1 VPERRNH
8 RRGRRASSSGGGTVA
23 AIGSRLWTIAAHRP
37 VDVAAILCASAASL
51 IIIVNAV
58 FLQSGQHPAPFFA
71 NPTAVPPPAADN
83 RPTSTVT
90 LVPKAAETRTLDK
103 PAEAAP
109 ARPAQASRTPPAPPP
124 LRRNDPIGDLIGS
137 SAALSSR
144 IAAVQRALS
153 DFGYGQLRASGSLDE
168 PTKAAIE
175 KFESEHKLP
184 VTGRLSDRLLNQLAA
199 LTGHPIQ

>member
-8 RRGRRASSSGGGTVA
+8 RRGRRAASGGGAVA
-23 AIGSRLWTIAAHRP
+23 AIGSRLWMIAADRP

-58 FLQSGQHPAPFFA
+58 FLQSGSHPAPFFA
-71 NPTAVPPPAADN
+71 NPTALPPRAADS

-90 LVPKAAETRTLDK
+90 LVPKLPETRMADK
-103 PAEAAP
+103 PMEAAP
-109 ARPAQASRTPPAPPP
+109 TRPPQALRTPPAPS
-124 LRRNDPIGDLIGS
+124 RRNDPIGDLIGS
-137 SAALSSR
+137 PTASSSR
-144 IAAVQRALS
+144 VAAVQRVLS

-184 VTGRLSDRLLNQLAA
+184 ITGRVSDRLLNELAA

>member
-8 RRGRRASSSGGGTVA
+8 RRRRRAASGGLVA
-23 AIGSRLWTIAAHRP
+23 AIGSQLWMIAADRP

-51 IIIVNAV
+51 IIVVNAV
-58 FLQSGQHPAPFFA
+58 FLQSGSHPAPFFA
-71 NPTAVPPPAADN
+71 NPTALPPPAADN

-90 LVPKAAETRTLDK
+90 PVPKLPETRIADK
-103 PAEAAP
+103 PAEATVP
-109 ARPAQASRTPPAPPP
+109 RPPQALRTPPAP
-124 LRRNDPIGDLIGS
+124 LARRNDPIGDLIGS
-137 SAALSSR
+137 STASSSR
-144 IAAVQRALS
+144 IAAVQRVLS

-184 VTGRLSDRLLNQLAA
+184 ITGRLSDRLLNELAA
-199 LTGHPIQ
+199 LTGRTIQ

>member
-1 VPERRNH
+1 M
-8 RRGRRASSSGGGTVA
+8 
-23 AIGSRLWTIAAHRP
+23 IAAHRP

-58 FLQSGQHPAPFFA
+58 FLQSGPHPAPFFA
-71 NPTAVPPPAADN
+71 NPTALPPPAADN
-83 RPTSTVT
+83 RPTSTVS
-90 LVPKAAETRTLDK
+90 LVPKPAETRTADK
-103 PAEAAP
+103 PAEATS
-109 ARPAQASRTPPAPPP
+109 ARPAQAVRTPPPP
-124 LRRNDPIGDLIGS
+124 RRNDPIGDLIGA

-144 IAAVQRALS
+144 IAAVQRVLS

-184 VTGRLSDRLLNQLAA
+184 ITGRLSDRLLNELAA
-199 LTGHPIQ
+199 LIGHPIQ

>member
-8 RRGRRASSSGGGTVA
+8 RRGRRAASGGGAVA
-23 AIGSRLWTIAAHRP
+23 AIGSRLWTIAADRP
-37 VDVAAILCASAASL
+37 VDVGAVLCASAASL

-58 FLQSGQHPAPFFA
+58 FLQSGSHPAPFFA
-71 NPTAVPPPAADN
+71 NPTALPPAAADS

-90 LVPKAAETRTLDK
+90 LVPKLPETRITDK

-109 ARPAQASRTPPAPPP
+109 PRPPQALRTPPAPPP
-124 LRRNDPIGDLIGS
+124 RRNDPIGDLIGS
-137 SAALSSR
+137 PTASSAR

-184 VTGRLSDRLLNQLAA
+184 ITGRLSDRLLNELAA